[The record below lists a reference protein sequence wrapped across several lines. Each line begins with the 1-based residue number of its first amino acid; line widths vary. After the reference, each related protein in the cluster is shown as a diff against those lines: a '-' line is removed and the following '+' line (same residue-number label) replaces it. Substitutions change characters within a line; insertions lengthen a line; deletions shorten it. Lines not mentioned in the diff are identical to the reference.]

1 MPDTVLEQAPWR
13 ATRKSSAESTKR
25 RNHEQL
31 ELSSTSNEKTNCQG
45 VQEDGGEE
53 GDEEETKAPWSGG
66 ESSATVPIRSST
78 RGAAMRKHPR
88 TNIVSGSKLA
98 NNTSDL
104 ILARYP
110 VLRGYLRLLP
120 PQRAPAVRAELGGE
134 GGGPAALQGGRG
146 LRAVRAGVGS

>member
-53 GDEEETKAPWSGG
+53 GDEEETKGGGGGGGG
-66 ESSATVPIRSST
+66 ERTTSMRSTMERRGKQRDSANPKQHARRSDEKT
-78 RGAAMRKHPR
+78 PAHKHC
-88 TNIVSGSKLA
+88 
-98 NNTSDL
+98 
-104 ILARYP
+104 
-110 VLRGYLRLLP
+110 
-120 PQRAPAVRAELGGE
+120 LGIK
-134 GGGPAALQGGRG
+134 
-146 LRAVRAGVGS
+146 AGKQHI

>member
-104 ILARYP
+104 ILAR
-110 VLRGYLRLLP
+110 P
-120 PQRAPAVRAELGGE
+120 PPSAPAPLARRKR
-134 GGGPAALQGGRG
+134 RG
-146 LRAVRAGVGS
+146 VSSGVC